1 MTKMNEWRETTLGE
15 VLQPKGYIRGP
26 FGSALRRNELLNNG
40 VPVYEQQHAI
50 YGIRTFRFFISE
62 EKFKEMR
69 RFAVQ
74 TDDLIISCSGTIGK
88 VSRIQKSDG
97 RGIISQALLLLRANK
112 EKIHPLYL
120 QYILS
125 SKEGF
130 NSIVS
135 RSSGSVQVN
144 IARREIIESIPL
156 TLPTLPEQ
164 DKILAVLSSLDDKID
179 LLTQQNVIL
188 EALAQTYF
196 QQWLETHKGDQR
208 NVGDFLESTLGGE
221 WGEDTASD
229 SHPMP
234 VYCLRGTDVAML
246 TTGLASKIPLRYIKP
261 SKYERI
267 ILTSRDLILEISGGT
282 DTQSTGRVTYI
293 NDRVKALFDLPI
305 VFSNFCRCLRF
316 KKEEYIYPFYLY
328 IKGKWEN
335 DEFFNL
341 ENGSSGIH
349 NLDYKTFLYSTKYT
363 DTFPCDEDFIVF
375 SKYVSSFFEKIDR
388 NKLQIITLQKLRD
401 TLLPKLINGEVQ
413 VRQ

>member
-1 MTKMNEWRETTLGE
+1 MSEWQEATLGE
-15 VLQPKGYIRGP
+15 VLQPKGYIRG
-26 FGSALRRNELLNNG
+26 
-40 VPVYEQQHAI
+40 
-50 YGIRTFRFFISE
+50 IRTFRFFISE
-62 EKFKEMR
+62 EKFNEMR

-88 VSRIQKSDG
+88 VSRIQKNDG
-97 RGIISQALLLLRANK
+97 RGIISQALLSLRSDK
-112 EKIHPLYL
+112 DKIRPLYL

-125 SKEGF
+125 SKDGY

-164 DKILAVLSSLDDKID
+164 DNILNVLSSLDGKID
-179 LLTQQNVIL
+179 LLTRQNATL

-196 QQWLETHKGDQR
+196 RQWFETHKGVQR
-208 NVGDFLESTLGGE
+208 NVGEFLETTLGGE
-221 WGEDTASD
+221 WGEDSASD
-229 SHPMP
+229 SHSMP

-246 TTGLASKIPLRYIKP
+246 TTGLATKIPLRYIKP

-267 ILTSRDLILEISGGT
+267 TLTSRDLILEISGGT

-293 NDRVKALFDLPI
+293 NDNVKALFDLPI

-316 KKEEYIYPFYLY
+316 KREEYVYPFYLY
-328 IKGKWEN
+328 IKNKWEN

-349 NLDYKTFLYSTKYT
+349 NLDYKAFLYSVDYIDK
-363 DTFPCDEDFIVF
+363 FPCDKDFTVF
-375 SKYVSSFFEKIDR
+375 SEYISFLFEKIDR
-388 NKLQIITLQKLRD
+388 NKLQIISLQKLRD
-401 TLLPKLINGEVQ
+401 TLLPKLISGEVRIA
-413 VRQ
+413 V